1 MGTEIYRY
9 QSLTK
14 RKNKKAGDGNM
25 PVDIVWEDGDA
36 TVHILCDG
44 CDREYDVLTS
54 DTAGLE
60 LCTFCGHY
68 LEVDS
73 ETGETDESEED
84 SWD

>member
-1 MGTEIYRY
+1 
-9 QSLTK
+9 
-14 RKNKKAGDGNM
+14 M

-44 CDREYDVLTS
+44 CDREYDVLTG
-54 DTAGLE
+54 DTGGLE

-73 ETGETDESEED
+73 ETGEIDESEED

>member
-1 MGTEIYRY
+1 
-9 QSLTK
+9 
-14 RKNKKAGDGNM
+14 M

-44 CDREYDVLTS
+44 CDKEYDILTG
-54 DTAGLE
+54 DTEGLE

-73 ETGETDESEED
+73 ETGETDE
-84 SWD
+84 

>member
-1 MGTEIYRY
+1 
-9 QSLTK
+9 
-14 RKNKKAGDGNM
+14 M

-36 TVHILCDG
+36 TVHILCDS

-68 LEVDS
+68 LEVNS
-73 ETGETDESEED
+73 ESGEVDESEED

>member
-1 MGTEIYRY
+1 
-9 QSLTK
+9 
-14 RKNKKAGDGNM
+14 M

-60 LCTFCGHY
+60 LCTFCGRE
-68 LEVDS
+68 LFCVP
-73 ETGETDESEED
+73 
-84 SWD
+84 